1 MCGLAGYAS
10 NDLNEDQRK
19 KLTLALGAGID
30 SRGGHAAGYISINKH
45 AIKYCKKL
53 GRWLRAKQRF
63 ITTCAEG
70 HMTLMHS
77 RYATCGSKESIA
89 DAHPFAV
96 KRNGQLKLWGAHNGV
111 IHGAF
116 ENAKKHGRNI
126 TVDSQEIF
134 ELIADR
140 NYEEIQSLTGYGV
153 VTWLEANDHS
163 HINLAKLSSGGDI
176 VVHTLKEGGVVWAS
190 TSYILNEALKIAGL
204 NTDKEYKGLETGRV
218 YIITPEGMFESKIEG
233 VKLGSLHSQKSTYNQ
248 GYWANNSRTEYD
260 HTSRANTSGS
270 TVSPTYGNHGL
281 WCKCISCKEKEEREK
296 KEKEKTTTS
305 TSTSPHY
312 NYVPPHDGEVVRLDG
327 TKEWYF
333 KGKLHS
339 LNGPAVYKKDG
350 TKEWWVNGECHRVDG
365 PAVEKEN
372 GDKRWYFKNELHREG
387 GPAIEC
393 ANGDYQWYVHGKKH
407 REDGP
412 ATYFSSKTTDVPAW
426 EGYYLNDKLFTSKE
440 TYDAALV
447 KWKQEQA
454 DKLVNQGKTDTKF
467 DDIAKSK
474 DHAFLRELKA
484 FWDKNDEQEAKG
496 DDDWGS
502 NDSDKSRFL
511 LRGVQG

>member
-10 NDLNEDQRK
+10 NELNEEQRK

-30 SRGGHAAGYISINKH
+30 SRGGHAAGYISINKNS
-45 AIKYCKKL
+45 IKYCKKL

-63 ITTCAEG
+63 ISTCAEG

-77 RYATCGSKESIA
+77 RYATCGNKESIA

-116 ENAKKHGRNI
+116 DNAKKHGRNI

-134 ELIADR
+134 ELLADR
-140 NYEEIQSLTGYGV
+140 NYEEIQNLTGYGV
-153 VTWLEANDHS
+153 VTWVEASNHS
-163 HINLAKLSSGGDI
+163 HINLAKLTSSGDI

-204 NTDKEYKGLETGRV
+204 NTDKEYRGLETGRV
-218 YIITPEGMFESKIEG
+218 YIIRPDGMFETKIEG

-248 GYWANNSRTEYD
+248 GYWHNNSRTEYD
-260 HTSRANTSGS
+260 HSSRNSYT
-270 TVSPTYGNHGL
+270 GNHGQ
-281 WCKCISCKEKEEREK
+281 WCKCSSCKEKEEK
-296 KEKEKTTTS
+296 KEKEKETTVTS
-305 TSTSPHY
+305 TTGSYPSQS
-312 NYVPPHDGEVVRLDG
+312 NYVPPFDGEVSRVDG
-327 TKEWYF
+327 TKEWYY

-339 LNGPAVYKKDG
+339 LIGPAVIKKDG
-350 TKEWWVNGECHRVDG
+350 TKEWWVDGEMHRTDG
-365 PAVEKEN
+365 PAVEKAN
-372 GDKRWYFKNELHREG
+372 GDKKWYVKNELHREN
-387 GPAIEC
+387 GPAVEC
-393 ANGDYQWYVHGKKH
+393 ANGDYQWHVRGKRH

-412 ATYFSSKTTDVPAW
+412 AVYYASKSPEIPAW
-426 EGYYLNDKLFTSKE
+426 EGYYLDDKLFTNKE
-440 TYDAALV
+440 TYETGLIKWKEEQAAKLV
-447 KWKQEQA
+447 K
-454 DKLVNQGKTDTKF
+454 QGTEDTKTKF
-467 DDIAKSK
+467 DDVAKSK

-484 FWDKNDEQEAKG
+484 FWDKNDDQEAKG

-502 NDSDKSRFL
+502 NDQGRFL
-511 LRGVQG
+511 LRGMQG